1 MDITNESMD
10 PQIHFN
16 STDFNGRVTVPE
28 HLRILNCH
36 IPCAGLWASRQCI
49 NYDAGTESSTERI
62 SY

>member
-1 MDITNESMD
+1 MD

-36 IPCAGLWASRQCI
+36 IPRAGVWASRQCI
-49 NYDAGTESSTERI
+49 NYDTGIESSAERI